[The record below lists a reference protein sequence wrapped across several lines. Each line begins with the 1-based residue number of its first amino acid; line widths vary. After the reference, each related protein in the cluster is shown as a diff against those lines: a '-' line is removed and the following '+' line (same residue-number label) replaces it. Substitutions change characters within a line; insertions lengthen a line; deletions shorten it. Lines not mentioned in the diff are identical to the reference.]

1 MVKFS
6 LMLDKD
12 KETEW
17 LNEMAGNGYAL
28 TGFFAGFYHFDKC
41 EPGEYVYQVDI
52 SEGLFRVTED
62 YREFMQSAGIEII
75 VCWGP
80 WVILRKKASEGE
92 FVLYTDVE
100 STLEHYKKIRKLF
113 KVVTVIELLCF
124 YIEIF
129 AAMHGEMIGYVGA
142 LIIGLL
148 LIGFVNILIK
158 TNKRIGEL
166 QEQLG
171 QENCYRKRPANA
183 FLLIGLLL
191 NSTALLIREYLIT
204 PVYGCIAVA
213 AIILM
218 LVGLWQTF
226 HTEKR

>member
-17 LNEMAGNGYAL
+17 LNEMARNGYAL

-113 KVVTVIELLCF
+113 KVVTVIELLGF
-124 YIEIF
+124 YIEIW
-129 AAMHGEMIGYVGA
+129 AAMHGVMIGYAGA

-148 LIGFVNILIK
+148 LIGLVNILIK

-166 QEQLG
+166 QERLG
-171 QENCYRKRPANA
+171 QENCYRKRPANM
-183 FLLIGLLL
+183 FLLMGLLL
-191 NSTALLIREYLIT
+191 NSVVLLTREYLIT
-204 PVYGCIAVA
+204 PVYGCIEAA